1 MKRTVLAMILALSC
15 GHAGATTYNEA
26 ISAYREGE
34 YALAVQGLFELA
46 VNNDPDAQYVLG
58 TLFEKGEKI
67 EQNMPQALHWYEQA
81 AAGANPFAQAALAA
95 HLAKG
100 ELLGQDYARAL
111 ELFLSAAQQ
120 GHPQSQYNAAVMF
133 EQGLVGE
140 PNLQAARHWYQ
151 EAAINGYVK
160 AQYNLGVLLGSQ
172 VHESADLE
180 QAYKWLSLAS
190 GDAHVSNELAQAA
203 IDARNGLL
211 EHMSATM
218 LIKAMEQTTLA
229 QQNSFM
235 VVAAPEVKARGA
247 ATATLPSG
255 EPDAVSDAKTSP
267 LPLEPEPQ
275 TPAEPE
281 FIAVDVLED

>member
-26 ISAYREGE
+26 ISAYRQGE
-34 YALAVQGLFELA
+34 YAQAVQNLFELA
-46 VNNDPDAQYVLG
+46 VNKDPDAQYVLG
-58 TLFEKGEKI
+58 TLFEKGDKI
-67 EQNMPQALHWYEQA
+67 EQNMAQALHWYEQA

-100 ELLGQDYARAL
+100 EHLEQDLSRAL

-120 GHPQSQYNAAVMF
+120 GHPQSQYNAAVIF

-140 PNLQAARHWYQ
+140 PNLQAARQWYE
-151 EAAINGYVK
+151 EAATNGYAK

-172 VHESADLE
+172 AGEDADLE

-190 GDAHVSNELAQAA
+190 ADVHSSSGLAQAA
-203 IDARNGLL
+203 SDARKGLL

-218 LIKAMEQTTLA
+218 LVKAMEETTLA
-229 QQNSFM
+229 QQNSLM
-235 VVAAPEVKARGA
+235 VVAAPEAKMRGA
-247 ATATLPSG
+247 KATPGSG
-255 EPDAVSDAKTSP
+255 QEHDVAHDAKTVS
-267 LPLEPEPQ
+267 LPIESEPQ
-275 TPAEPE
+275 APAEPE
-281 FIAVDVLED
+281 FIAVDVLDD